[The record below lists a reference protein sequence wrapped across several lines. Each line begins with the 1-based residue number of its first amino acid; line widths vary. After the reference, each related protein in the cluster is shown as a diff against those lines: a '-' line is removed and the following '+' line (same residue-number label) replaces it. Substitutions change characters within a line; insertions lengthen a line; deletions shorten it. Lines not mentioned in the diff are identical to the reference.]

1 MWELSQIQ
9 IISIIS
15 PYFYITLYIYIY
27 IQCGSPPVIRLLYKP
42 NELLLFKRVMFTIVK
57 LELLVHPN
65 LLRFRGH
72 GGPTLYTLHHPRH
85 LPSSVAPLTQSARA
99 LKISPFPRRSRYPSG
114 RNEGFSDAFVA
125 NHGISPIVLGAISQL
140 NL

>member
-1 MWELSQIQ
+1 MGVVTNPNYIN
-9 IISIIS
+9 
-15 PYFYITLYIYIY
+15 YITIFLHHIIYIY
-27 IQCGSPPVIRLLYKP
+27 NVGPPVIRLLYKP

-85 LPSSVAPLTQSARA
+85 LPSSVTPLTQSARA

-114 RNEGFSDAFVA
+114 RNQGFSDAFVA

>member
-15 PYFYITLYIYIY
+15 PYFYITLYIYTMWA
-27 IQCGSPPVIRLLYKP
+27 PPVIRLLYKP

-72 GGPTLYTLHHPRH
+72 GGPTLYILHHPRR
-85 LPSSVAPLTQSARA
+85 LPSSVTPLTQSARA